1 MVNAS
6 FITDFDECKYFEL
19 IRLLDNQQI
28 ISFSFQE
35 GHYFFEVKLDGQRKF
50 YEKNENPQPFEN
62 VKVWTNDQHYPNAA
76 SVRIRNLHIES
87 AGNFL
92 YSEGKCSKFQ
102 IHILHT
108 VCTLHLNVSKA
119 KEHIFRITSHLVLDE
134 HRHF

>member
-6 FITDFDECKYFEL
+6 LITDFDECKYFEL

-62 VKVWTNDQHYPNAA
+62 VKVWTNDLHGAEPAGG
-76 SVRIRNLHIES
+76 VRIRNLHIES
-87 AGNFL
+87 GGFS
-92 YSEGKCSKFQ
+92 YPPGKFSIKYFHEVLKKQ
-102 IHILHT
+102 
-108 VCTLHLNVSKA
+108 NVY
-119 KEHIFRITSHLVLDE
+119 RDRVTSYMVDDNN
-134 HRHF
+134 

>member
-1 MVNAS
+1 M
-6 FITDFDECKYFEL
+6 
-19 IRLLDNQQI
+19 
-28 ISFSFQE
+28 
-35 GHYFFEVKLDGQRKF
+35 DGQRKF

-92 YSEGKCSKFQ
+92 YSEGKFSKFQ
-102 IHILHT
+102 IHILH
-108 VCTLHLNVSKA
+108 TLHLNVSKA

-134 HRHF
+134 HRPF